1 MGHTVSTNIRCVSL
15 IDMLASPQSTMD
27 EVWSFQDM
35 SNLFKVTVIIISDGV
50 GTRTKDCFFQP
61 YVDPTLEND
70 PFIAMKP

>member
-50 GTRTKDCFFQP
+50 GTRTKDC
-61 YVDPTLEND
+61 VDPTLENY